1 MKKKI
6 GFIDYF
12 LDEWHANNLPNW
24 LKNAKRGE
32 EFELYM
38 AYGEIEP
45 PMENKLSNAQWC
57 EQNNVKLAKS
67 IDELVEA
74 CDCICVLAPSNPE
87 THYRLAE
94 KALMSGKN
102 TYIDK
107 PFAPSLA
114 EAKAIFELAE
124 KYNTKCF
131 SSSALR
137 FADGMKEIMAFE
149 YKPCD
154 SALALVKGSGNNF
167 PEYVIHMLEM
177 ITCFIGTGAEKVIYN
192 GAGAYEHQLMI
203 AYPDKRTAALTMLPG
218 GPYGMVA
225 NRHLDTVCIDKME
238 NFFENFVDALLDFF
252 ADGAVPVNP
261 DETLAVAALVEAAV
275 KAQQKPGEWV
285 NVPA

>member
-1 MKKKI
+1 MKKI
-6 GFIDYF
+6 GFIDYY
-12 LDEWHANNLPNW
+12 LDEWHANNLPQW
-24 LKNAKRGE
+24 LKNARRGG

-38 AYGEIEP
+38 AYGEVEP
-45 PMENKLSNAQWC
+45 PREGMRSNAVWC
-57 EQNNVKLAKS
+57 EENNVKQACS

-74 CDCICVLAPSNPE
+74 CDCIVVLAPSNPE

-94 KALMSGKN
+94 KALMSGKRV
-102 TYIDK
+102 YIDK

-114 EAKAIFELAE
+114 EAKKIFALAGQ
-124 KYNTKCF
+124 YNTPFF

-137 FADGMKEIMAFE
+137 FADGMKTIKSFE
-149 YKPCD
+149 FKPAD

-177 ITCFIGTGAEKVIYN
+177 ITSFIGTGAEKVIYN
-192 GAGAYEHQLMI
+192 GAGAYEHQLLI

-238 NFFENFVDALLDFF
+238 NFFENFVAALLDFF
-252 ADGAVPVNP
+252 ADGVNP
-261 DETLAVAALVEAAV
+261 VDPAETLAVAALVEAAV
-275 KAQQKPGEWV
+275 AAQQRPGEWV
-285 NVPA
+285 NVPE